1 LIFPTLRSL
10 RCPIIAAFAVL
21 PVTLPAHATPFV
33 VGVHARVTWPALGAL
48 YGETVLAG
56 AERDT
61 EHALVAELR
70 MRDSLRYWTFA
81 PAAPHQP
88 VLLRFSIVERQ
99 PNEIKLLVDELVNG
113 RSPTPAWAVEIPWLK
128 PADLNLRGYPGP
140 RLVAQEIAA
149 ALAAFLSTQ
158 DEAFRQQIQK
168 TAPLAVGGNW
178 RTNHRSP
185 FEIVLPLSW
194 DFYKPLRKSEFR
206 LSCTWPERG
215 VDNVD
220 LRSFATGE
228 SGSYVEDGA
237 RYSALVVIP
246 RRRTYAGT
254 EEDVGKVAQEVIQL
268 RPHLVYLAAEVTAL
282 DIQVFQSTE
291 DSR

>member
-1 LIFPTLRSL
+1 MIFPTLRNL
-10 RCPIIAAFAVL
+10 RSPIITAFSVL
-21 PVTLPAHATPFV
+21 LVTVPAQATPFV
-33 VGVHARVTWPALGAL
+33 VGVRARVTWPALGAL
-48 YGETVLAG
+48 YGQAALAS

-61 EHALVAELR
+61 EQALVAELK

-81 PAAPHQP
+81 SAAPQQP
-88 VLLRFSIVERQ
+88 VLLRFSILERQ
-99 PNEIKLLVDELVNG
+99 PNEIKILVDELVNG
-113 RSPTPAWAVEIPWLK
+113 RSPNPAWAVEIAWLK

-140 RLVAQEIAA
+140 RVVAQEIAA
-149 ALAAFLSTQ
+149 ALATFLSTQ
-158 DEAFRQQIQK
+158 DELFRQQIQK
-168 TAPLAVGGNW
+168 TAPLAVGGPW
-178 RTNHRSP
+178 RTTHQPP

-206 LSCTWPERG
+206 LSCTWPERS

-220 LRSFATGE
+220 LRSFGTGK
-228 SGSYVEDGA
+228 SGPYVEDGA

-254 EEDVGKVAQEVIQL
+254 EEDVGMVAEEVIQL

-291 DSR
+291 GSR